1 MMKLLMRMSYF
12 TNFHRAAS
20 AISCDSKF
28 LSKDNLRLLCSTW
41 WKGGD
46 TYRMKNKLLVALIAV
61 VGIIGATAL
70 VSNIVSAHGL
80 GFGANLDTE
89 AQLLGMT
96 ADELGT
102 ALEEKTMPEIL
113 DQQGVTHVKLEAWRN
128 EQELGRQA
136 QLLDMSVDELKTELE
151 GKTFAQLLDEKGITH
166 TQLMEKRHEL
176 MKERMI
182 ERLQEEADAGTITQD
197 EMQEHLDRME
207 QHQAEGGFRLGH
219 GMGHGPF

>member
-1 MMKLLMRMSYF
+1 
-12 TNFHRAAS
+12 
-20 AISCDSKF
+20 
-28 LSKDNLRLLCSTW
+28 
-41 WKGGD
+41 
-46 TYRMKNKLLVALIAV
+46 MKNKLFVALIAI
-61 VGIIGATAL
+61 VGIIGATAF

-89 AQLLGMT
+89 TQLLGMT
-96 ADELGT
+96 ADELGA

-113 DQQGVTHVKLEAWRN
+113 DEQGVTHVQLEAWRN
-128 EQELGRQA
+128 EQELGQQA

-182 ERLQEEADAGTITQD
+182 ECLQGEVDADTITEKQ
-197 EMQEHLDRME
+197 MQERLNQME

-219 GMGHGPF
+219 GMGHNPF